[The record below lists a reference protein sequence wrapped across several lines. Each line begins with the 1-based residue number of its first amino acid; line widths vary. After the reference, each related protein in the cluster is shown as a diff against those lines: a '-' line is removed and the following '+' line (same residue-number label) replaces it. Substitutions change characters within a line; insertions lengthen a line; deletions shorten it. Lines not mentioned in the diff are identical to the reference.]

1 MAVISNGAFAPP
13 PTSNDSEN
21 SDSLINQGMTALDN
35 GAYATAI
42 DCFTK
47 AAKDPNNKTARALI
61 ETARRAQMTEERLL
75 KTRR

>member
-1 MAVISNGAFAPP
+1 
-13 PTSNDSEN
+13 
-21 SDSLINQGMTALDN
+21 MTALDN
-35 GAYATAI
+35 GDYATAI